1 MANDMS
7 APNTGGGNGSTHMN
21 LAPEVAERFGT
32 EDKSADLPPIFNSGA
47 SDAGT
52 PSTTPPS
59 TTSPA
64 PQADA
69 SAPAGSGQV
78 PGATAPSSGSDTQ
91 SGGQEGGQLGGAYDG
106 MRRTPGSENG
116 TSPTPAHPSDAA
128 PFTPKNHTDYVPS
141 DNRHVGGF
149 DPTLKNSTVPTEV
162 VDYKPTQTP
171 DYDYRSTYDKQASDE
186 ALSKVH
192 GPVTDPASGRPIPLD
207 KAQKPEATA
216 YNDYFSDKGK
226 AASSEGK
233 YTLSG
238 TESNRDSAYAESLQ
252 RAKDAVK
259 DGARSPEEV
268 SKAIKDVSGVELSDD
283 AMKNLWKDTRDNDV
297 VGDAMGGSYAGGS
310 SGGAYVIGGW
320 TFDANFDP
328 SIIDREMD
336 VNRHCQYLGISGSA
350 ARAGAA
356 MPYTF
361 EGTSQQVNAVAEGLL
376 SLREGI
382 GASLEGSDSNA
393 VGYLREATSALTD
406 ALDYYASGAGIQ
418 QVTEAMDAPVQT
430 VNSAI
435 MGVNSEG
442 MDFLAQYEVA
452 APVIALLHAEGINP
466 AGVPGI
472 MPNAG
477 VDALVS
483 AALEAGNAGGANM
496 ATVLTDAMEVAEQKS
511 GGSISAKDLTESPSD
526 SKQAPEDTS
535 EKSKEG
541 QVTTT
546 PSAGGGGGGGGGF
559 VGGGGGGGGYAMAPR
574 GGGFAGGG
582 SGVGGVGGATA
593 TSPGGRP
600 GASEGDLRDTA
611 EKIADQILGDK
622 GKDKDD
628 DDKELTE
635 EEKKKKAA
643 DRLDEIM
650 KEHGL
655 EVEDS
660 DSDSES
666 SKRRALDD
674 DFGSDDDDVIDT
686 LDERHPEELDAARE
700 KAADAAAGRVG
711 DIDTDLGSGAGSAP
725 GSSRFDGTSP
735 TDAADDLKNRISPT
749 SQASPISPDGSAT
762 HPDSGSE
769 LSSSAV
775 PGTDTGSSATGGAP
789 LEDPAQY
796 RNPNEDEQEDLAK
809 KLNDATHLTSGSANA
824 SGLRDSLSAPPS
836 SGSGMG
842 AGGLSTREGAGAGA
856 GAGAAGAAGGAPMMG
871 GAAGAAGAAG
881 GAGPAGAAGAR
892 PGQAGHTAAANQQAA
907 QNSANDAANQQAER
921 EAQEREHKRAMLND
935 ITGQASENIRNMGAS
950 SAAEAQELLNNL
962 PGVDSG
968 VGNSGFS
975 AGSSGSSLLPEGG
988 WKNYGEYLPD
998 PFQAEKGDIVASPQG
1013 DGVYDGE
1020 GNVEMEDGR
1029 KIPINQLLHLA
1040 PPEYGVFRPE
1050 ADAASSSMVDEAMD
1064 NVAKNHGFSS
1074 ADYAQAAAGGGVDSA
1089 AQADPFASGGEPSTA
1104 ASHGFAGSDSAQA
1117 DPLAAQDNPQAT
1129 QQTAT
1134 TGGDTS
1140 PAAPSQPSG
1149 ISTPASSPVPESAPS
1164 AEPQHVASTTP
1175 SAPTPTQNFVDVD
1188 ARGAEAGHDTGE
1200 PSRNNTGTGFADR
1213 SHTTTAMSSAA
1224 AEPAHTPTHT
1234 PAPAPEPTHADQV
1247 HHNHTPSAAASHAA
1261 APASAPTQAVA
1272 SEPVH
1277 HSPMSSSHV
1286 ASEPVHHSGPQHV
1299 ASDAGS
1305 HHAGGPQHVAAE
1317 SHGHGV
1323 THASSG
1329 GSSPQETVAAEPASR
1344 AHGRE
1349 FVESESSAAADERTK
1364 DTQQRPQADKSRGFD
1379 GAGIQEVAYEGRP
1392 LG

>member
-1 MANDMS
+1 
-7 APNTGGGNGSTHMN
+7 
-21 LAPEVAERFGT
+21 
-32 EDKSADLPPIFNSGA
+32 
-47 SDAGT
+47 
-52 PSTTPPS
+52 
-59 TTSPA
+59 
-64 PQADA
+64 
-69 SAPAGSGQV
+69 
-78 PGATAPSSGSDTQ
+78 
-91 SGGQEGGQLGGAYDG
+91 

-116 TSPTPAHPSDAA
+116 TSPTPAHPADTT
-128 PFTPKNHTDYVPS
+128 PFAPKNHTDYVPS
-141 DNRHVGGF
+141 DNRRVGGY
-149 DPTLKNSTVPTEV
+149 DPTLNNSNAPTEV
-162 VDYKPTQTP
+162 VDYKPTETP

-207 KAQKPEATA
+207 KVEKPETTA

-238 TESNRDSAYAESLQ
+238 TGSNRDAAYAESLQ

-283 AMKNLWKDTRDNDV
+283 AMKSLWKDTRADDV
-297 VGDAMGGSYAGGS
+297 ASEVMGGAYAGGS
-310 SGGAYVIGGW
+310 SGGAFTIGGW

-336 VNRHCQYLGISGSA
+336 VNRHCKYLGISGSA

-361 EGTSQQVNAVAEGLL
+361 EGTSQQVNSVCEGLL
-376 SLREGI
+376 ALREGI
-382 GASLEGSDSNA
+382 GSSLEGSDSNA
-393 VGYLREATSALTD
+393 VGYLKEATAALTD
-406 ALDYYASGAGIQ
+406 ALDYYASGAGVQ
-418 QVTEAMDAPVQT
+418 QITEAMDAPVQT

-442 MDFLAQYEVA
+442 MDFVAQYEVA

-472 MPNAG
+472 MPNPG

-496 ATVLTDAMEVAEQKS
+496 ATVLTDALEVAEQKS
-511 GGSISAKDLTESPSD
+511 GSADAPADLTESPSD
-526 SKQAPEDTS
+526 TKEAPEDTS
-535 EKSKEG
+535 EKSEEG
-541 QVTTT
+541 EVTTT
-546 PSAGGGGGGGGGF
+546 PSEGGNGGGGAPAGGGGGGAPAGGGGGGGYPVAPRGG
-559 VGGGGGGGGYAMAPR
+559 VGGGGGGG
-574 GGGFAGGG
+574 
-582 SGVGGVGGATA
+582 VGGVGGAGGA
-593 TSPGGRP
+593 GGASPTSPGARA
-600 GASEGDLRDTA
+600 GASDGDLRDTA

-622 GKDKDD
+622 DKDD
-628 DDKELTE
+628 DDKEMTE

-643 DRLDEIM
+643 ERLDEIM
-650 KEHGL
+650 DEHGL
-655 EVEDS
+655 DVEDS
-660 DSDSES
+660 DSDSDSDSRS
-666 SKRRALDD
+666 SSRGSHDD
-674 DFGSDDDDVIDT
+674 DRDDDR
-686 LDERHPEELDAARE
+686 DESARD
-700 KAADAAAGRVG
+700 KASDAAAGRVD
-711 DIDTDLGSGAGSAP
+711 DIDTGLGSTP
-725 GSSRFDGTSP
+725 GSSGRFDGTSP
-735 TDAADDLKNRISPT
+735 TDAADDLRNRITPTNSPEGT
-749 SQASPISPDGSAT
+749 PITPSTG
-762 HPDSGSE
+762 PDSGSE
-769 LSSSAV
+769 MSSSPV
-775 PGTDTGSSATGGAP
+775 PGTDTGSSSTGGAP

-796 RNPNEDEQEDLAK
+796 HNPNEDEQEDLAK
-809 KLNDATHLTSGSANA
+809 KLNDATHLTGGSANA
-824 SGLRDSLSAPPS
+824 AGLRDSLSTPP

-842 AGGLSTREGAGAGA
+842 TGGLSTREGAGTGAGA
-856 GAGAAGAAGGAPMMG
+856 GAGAAGAPMMG

-881 GAGPAGAAGAR
+881 GAGSAGGTTGGATSR
-892 PGQAGHTAAANQQAA
+892 PGQAGHAAAANQQAA

-921 EAQEREHKRAMLND
+921 EAQERDAKRAMLND
-935 ITGQASENIRNMGAS
+935 ITGQASENIRNMGAD
-950 SAAEAQELLNNL
+950 SAAQAQELLNNL

-968 VGNSGFS
+968 AGDAGFS

-1050 ADAASSSMVDEAMD
+1050 ADMAPDSMVDEAMD
-1064 NVAKNHGFSS
+1064 NVAKDHGFSS

-1089 AQADPFASGGEPSTA
+1089 AQADPFASGEPSTA
-1104 ASHGFAGSDSAQA
+1104 ASHGFSGGDAAQA
-1117 DPLAAQDNPQAT
+1117 DPLAAQDSPHPA
-1129 QQTAT
+1129 QQTTT

-1140 PAAPSQPSG
+1140 PTTPSQPSG
-1149 ISTPASSPVPESAPS
+1149 ISTPANSPVPESAPS
-1164 AEPQHVASTTP
+1164 AEPQHVASTTS

-1188 ARGAEAGHDTGE
+1188 ARSAEAGHDTGE

-1224 AEPAHTPTHT
+1224 PEPTHTPTHT
-1234 PAPAPEPTHADQV
+1234 PAAAPAPEPTHADQV
-1247 HHNHTPSAAASHAA
+1247 HHTASSSASHAA

-1272 SEPVH
+1272 SEPAHHSPASSSHVASESVH
-1277 HSPMSSSHV
+1277 HSPASSSHV
-1286 ASEPVHHSGPQHV
+1286 ASEPAHHAGPQHV

-1305 HHAGGPQHVAAE
+1305 HHGGPQHVAAD
-1317 SHGHGV
+1317 GHGV

-1329 GSSPQETVAAEPASR
+1329 ASSPQETVAAEPASR

-1349 FVESESSAAADERTK
+1349 FVESEASGVADERSK

-1379 GAGIQEVAYEGRP
+1379 GSGIQEVAYEGRP